1 VSLGNAGSL
10 HDFGIPNLKLSS
22 AMKDLLAGRVPIR
35 LPSDNPVA
43 SLCVQFVSYP
53 VRRHSIS
60 QAFPTF
66 WKQPFVRAIFLLSYC
81 RSCIFMG
88 FAITFAS

>member
-43 SLCVQFVSYP
+43 SLVSNLCP
-53 VRRHSIS
+53 TLFDGIRFLKLFPRSGNNHSCG
-60 QAFPTF
+60 
-66 WKQPFVRAIFLLSYC
+66 RY
-81 RSCIFMG
+81 SC
-88 FAITFAS
+88 